1 MVLVL
6 AAVGFK
12 IAAVPFHM
20 WVADVYQGAPT
31 PVTALLSVGSKAAG
45 FIVLIRLFF
54 NVFGAWY
61 VEWSFV
67 LAVLAAI
74 TMTYGNLV
82 AMFQTNIKGS
92 WVIPASATRVIS

>member
-1 MVLVL
+1 MTLFAMVLIF

-45 FIVLIRLFF
+45 FIVLDPSFLRRLWRLARS
-54 NVFGAWY
+54 NGAWC
-61 VEWSFV
+61 WRSF
-67 LAVLAAI
+67 
-74 TMTYGNLV
+74 
-82 AMFQTNIKGS
+82 QRS
-92 WVIPASATRVIS
+92 P